1 MWGGKADELS
11 MVESDGTVNY
21 FETFKKE
28 QDLQKHK
35 DKWHQLILKPQSLQ
49 LY

>member
-1 MWGGKADELS
+1 MSEHDTLNPMNKGETSSRCPRGGKADELS

-28 QDLQKHK
+28 
-35 DKWHQLILKPQSLQ
+35 
-49 LY
+49 